1 MLEEGHGAGSGGP
14 VRRLRILVIIW
25 PMSNAATPGGA
36 ASEATASP
44 EAGGPTTAERLV
56 EAAADVFSEQGY
68 DGVRVQDIAR
78 RAGLTTGAIYANFRN
93 KAGLLLQT
101 ITAVTTAHLGG
112 AERTADDGATAADDL
127 VEPVNDATSKR
138 GRRARALLL
147 EAFVAARR
155 DTEVRQ
161 LLRQRLNVST
171 RRLTERVDRAKADGD
186 IDEELD
192 TRSVVR
198 LLQALRFGIAS
209 LETVDT
215 AMPAEDA
222 WRQLST

>member
-1 MLEEGHGAGSGGP
+1 
-14 VRRLRILVIIW
+14 
-25 PMSNAATPGGA
+25 MSSAATPGGA
-36 ASEATASP
+36 AAEPTAAP
-44 EAGGPTTAERLV
+44 GPPGPTTAERLV

-101 ITAVTTAHLGG
+101 ITSITTTHLAG
-112 AERTADDGATAADDL
+112 AERPADDAAGAKAADDL
-127 VEPVNDATSKR
+127 VEAVTEATSKR
-138 GRRARALLL
+138 DAKARALLL

-155 DTEVRQ
+155 DTDVRQ

-171 RRLTERVDRAKADGD
+171 RRLTERVEQAKADGD
-186 IDEELD
+186 VDERLD

-215 AMPAEDA
+215 AMPGEDA
-222 WRQLST
+222 WRQLSAVVIQGFRPRP

>member
-1 MLEEGHGAGSGGP
+1 M
-14 VRRLRILVIIW
+14 
-25 PMSNAATPGGA
+25 
-36 ASEATASP
+36 
-44 EAGGPTTAERLV
+44 

-93 KAGLLLQT
+93 KAGLLLRT
-101 ITAVTTAHLGG
+101 ITAITTTHLAG
-112 AERTADDGATAADDL
+112 ADHPTDDGASKAADDL
-127 VEPVNDATSKR
+127 VEAVTEATSK
-138 GRRARALLL
+138 GDAKARALLL

-155 DTEVRQ
+155 DTDVRQ

-171 RRLTERVDRAKADGD
+171 RRLTDRVERAKADGD
-186 IDEELD
+186 VDQGLD

-198 LLQALRFGIAS
+198 LLQALRFGISS

-215 AMPAEDA
+215 AMPGEDA
-222 WRQLST
+222 WRQLSAVVIQGLRPRP

>member
-1 MLEEGHGAGSGGP
+1 
-14 VRRLRILVIIW
+14 
-25 PMSNAATPGGA
+25 MSSAATPGGA
-36 ASEATASP
+36 PAEPTAPAAAT
-44 EAGGPTTAERLV
+44 GPTTAERLV

-101 ITAVTTAHLGG
+101 ITSITTTHLAG
-112 AERTADDGATAADDL
+112 AERPTDDPAAKASDEL
-127 VEPVNDATSKR
+127 VEVVTEATSKR
-138 GRRARALLL
+138 DAKARALLL

-155 DTEVRQ
+155 DTDVRQ

-171 RRLTERVDRAKADGD
+171 RRLTDRVERAKADGD
-186 IDEELD
+186 VDERLD
-192 TRSVVR
+192 TRAVVR

-215 AMPAEDA
+215 SMPGEDA
-222 WRQLST
+222 WRQLSAVVIQGLRPHP

>member
-1 MLEEGHGAGSGGP
+1 
-14 VRRLRILVIIW
+14 VVIIS
-25 PMSNAATPGGA
+25 PMSSAATPGGA
-36 ASEATASP
+36 PAEPSAPTAAT
-44 EAGGPTTAERLV
+44 GPTTAERLV

-101 ITAVTTAHLGG
+101 ITAITTTHLAG
-112 AERTADDGATAADDL
+112 AERPTDDAGGPAAGAKAADDL
-127 VEPVNDATSKR
+127 VEAVTEATSKR
-138 GRRARALLL
+138 DTKARALLL

-155 DTEVRQ
+155 DTDVRQ

-171 RRLTERVDRAKADGD
+171 RRLTDRVERAKADGD
-186 IDEELD
+186 VDERLD
-192 TRSVVR
+192 TRAVVR

-215 AMPAEDA
+215 SMPGEDA
-222 WRQLST
+222 WRQLSAVVIQGLRPHP

>member
-1 MLEEGHGAGSGGP
+1 
-14 VRRLRILVIIW
+14 
-25 PMSNAATPGGA
+25 MSSATTPGGA
-36 ASEATASP
+36 AAEPTASP
-44 EAGGPTTAERLV
+44 AATGPTTAERLV

-101 ITAVTTAHLGG
+101 ITSITTTHLAG
-112 AERTADDGATAADDL
+112 AERPTDDPAAAANAADEL
-127 VEPVNDATSKR
+127 VEAVTEATSKHDAK
-138 GRRARALLL
+138 ARALLL

-155 DTEVRQ
+155 DTDVRQ

-171 RRLTERVDRAKADGD
+171 RRLTDRVERAKADGD
-186 IDEELD
+186 VDERLD

-209 LETVDT
+209 LETIDT
-215 AMPAEDA
+215 AMPGEDA
-222 WRQLST
+222 WRHLGAVVIQGLRPRP